1 MISIRIWAKG
11 LKEEHII
18 LKENE
23 NDLLIRRKKPGVTM
37 SLRVYDSVWSNDS
50 CGDQETNTS
59 VAVGPMLMCRM

>member
-23 NDLLIRRKKPGVTM
+23 NDLLIRRKKPGVTK
-37 SLRVYDSVWSNDS
+37 VIASVWSNDS